1 MNLGD
6 LSANPLQY
14 AIYGYDSKTG
24 KTIGNYQSVGY
35 IVSQG
40 SSYDLPIATGTN
52 AYKPGSIK
60 QPYYQGAQMTL
71 MYDHATNT
79 IHVFYN
85 PQMLGNWTWDTAHGQ
100 QRIDKLNY
108 QVDPR

>member
-1 MNLGD
+1 
-6 LSANPLQY
+6 
-14 AIYGYDSKTG
+14 
-24 KTIGNYQSVGY
+24 
-35 IVSQG
+35 
-40 SSYDLPIATGTN
+40 
-52 AYKPGSIK
+52 
-60 QPYYQGAQMTL
+60 MTL

-108 QVDPR
+108 QVDPRLVPFIKSQNIIMHNIQAGGQTKLYNDNGTPYTGNKVVNSTNLSIGAVNTDNTGKGTV